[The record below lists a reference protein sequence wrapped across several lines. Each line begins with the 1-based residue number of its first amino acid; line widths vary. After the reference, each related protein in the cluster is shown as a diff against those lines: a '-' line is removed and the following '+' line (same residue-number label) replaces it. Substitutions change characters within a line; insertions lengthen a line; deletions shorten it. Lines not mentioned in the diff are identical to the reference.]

1 MNKLLR
7 AHADAII
14 ASSINAVKP
23 DEAVSRALA
32 GQEFSGRVVLVAAG
46 KAAWQNGFV
55 FAYHNHWRE
64 FEPKEPLTI
73 TNISAETLKVETF
86 EKFEKC
92 EFGLRTLS
100 RDGYVFVG
108 YEENGKLITDIEDKD
123 YNLKAVWKGIEDA
136 IHIEDKDIYNQG
148 EDEYYIIFNKKNII
162 IMLIVLGIVLL
173 TICCINLV
181 NRYQILY
188 PKTHN
193 QDIVITRK
201 SSIIIKQ
208 DGQGDLVYS
217 KDGKPNVYCKIPS
230 NFEEDENVYGLYHG
244 PNGSFIKIDSEYD
257 EKIFNPL
264 YGTKYYDFYQSKGY
278 MSYDSMIKYAMYNNY
293 NEVTIFS
300 SKDNIFWAGGARL
313 LCDYVCAGKNADMYP
328 IDGGLTEDETTM
340 RISGIAL
347 NFDDTLWQIIL
358 RDYKG
363 YYYIISVKDP
373 DGIGENQNTVSDFL
387 STITV
392 TK

>member
-1 MNKLLR
+1 MSYGKKIKELRKTYNLTQEELANK
-7 AHADAII
+7 IF
-14 ASSINAVKP
+14 
-23 DEAVSRALA
+23 VSRQAISLWE
-32 GQEFSGRVVLVAAG
+32 QEKASPSKESLLILQELFGISIDEWLLESEDMVANEEKGRLL
-46 KAAWQNGFV
+46 N
-55 FAYHNHWRE
+55 
-64 FEPKEPLTI
+64 
-73 TNISAETLKVETF
+73 
-86 EKFEKC
+86 
-92 EFGLRTLS
+92 
-100 RDGYVFVG
+100 
-108 YEENGKLITDIEDKD
+108 
-123 YNLKAVWKGIEDA
+123 
-136 IHIEDKDIYNQG
+136 
-148 EDEYYIIFNKKNII
+148 IIFNKKNII
-162 IMLIVLGIVLL
+162 ITLIVLGIVLL

-278 MSYDSMIKYAMYNNY
+278 MSYNSMIKYAMYNNY

-300 SKDNIFWAGGARL
+300 SKDNIFWAGGARIIR
-313 LCDYVCAGKNADMYP
+313 DYVCAGKNVDMYP
-328 IDGGLTEDETTM
+328 VDGGLTEDETTM

-347 NFDDTLWQIIL
+347 HFDDTLWQIIL

-373 DGIGENQNTVSDFL
+373 DGIGDNQNTISDFL
-387 STITV
+387 RTITV
-392 TK
+392 IE